1 MLDVVVN
8 HMVSPRHFNATAVQ
22 LAITNATTPVTN
34 TTELYPFTDLSDFHP
49 PCWITDYN
57 NQTEV
62 EQCWL
67 GNESMPWA
75 DVDTENQ
82 EVVGIL
88 NDWISDVI
96 QDFGVDGLRLSTVKF
111 VSRVFWSTFT
121 TRAETFTLGE
131 VSKAWNKR
139 KAADVSEGVFGRRQL
154 YQTLYR

>member
-1 MLDVVVN
+1 
-8 HMVSPRHFNATAVQ
+8 
-22 LAITNATTPVTN
+22 
-34 TTELYPFTDLSDFHP
+34 
-49 PCWITDYN
+49 
-57 NQTEV
+57 
-62 EQCWL
+62 
-67 GNESMPWA
+67 MPWA

-131 VSKAWNKR
+131 VSKA
-139 KAADVSEGVFGRRQL
+139 
-154 YQTLYR
+154 